1 MGQQDVRESSTFW
14 FTLIEF
20 EPEYQVC
27 CVAAENQG
35 DDRMV
40 GQRFREALTAEKGR
54 LLAEPNSFVWS
65 APGRRGI
72 AQHEQAPRLNGR
84 ASRQYCHR

>member
-20 EPEYQVC
+20 EPVYQVC
-27 CVAAENQG
+27 CVAAVNQG

-54 LLAEPNSFVWS
+54 LLAEPNFVCMVCTWLKGDRAAS
-65 APGRRGI
+65 ASADIEWQGEP
-72 AQHEQAPRLNGR
+72 AVLA
-84 ASRQYCHR
+84 

>member
-20 EPEYQVC
+20 EPVYQVC
-27 CVAAENQG
+27 CVAAVNQG

-40 GQRFREALTAEKGR
+40 GQRFREALTAEKNT
-54 LLAEPNSFVWS
+54 LALKLEKWEVCILRYPKS
-65 APGRRGI
+65 
-72 AQHEQAPRLNGR
+72 
-84 ASRQYCHR
+84 

>member
-20 EPEYQVC
+20 EPVYQVC
-27 CVAAENQG
+27 CFAVVNQG

-40 GQRFREALTAEKGR
+40 GQRFREALTAEKVR
-54 LLAEPNSFVWS
+54 LLAEPNFVCMVCTWLK
-65 APGRRGI
+65 GD
-72 AQHEQAPRLNGR
+72 R
-84 ASRQYCHR
+84 AA